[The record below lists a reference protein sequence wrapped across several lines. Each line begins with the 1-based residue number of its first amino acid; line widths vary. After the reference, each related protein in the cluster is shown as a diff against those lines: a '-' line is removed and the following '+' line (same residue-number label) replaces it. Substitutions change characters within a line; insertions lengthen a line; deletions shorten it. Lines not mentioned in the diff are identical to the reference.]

1 MDPFHLNTP
10 VIGDEQIFDVELD
23 RHTELFT
30 NREGRHPTS
39 WDITD
44 NHPSI
49 SEDGNNLKNGAN
61 NERAKVGDEKE
72 AEAGQSYFCNYKL
85 SRGFFAHSSYL
96 YFVTSILTI
105 LNAVM
110 L

>member
-10 VIGDEQIFDVELD
+10 VIGDEQVFDVELD
-23 RHTELFT
+23 RNTELFT
-30 NREGRHPTS
+30 NREDRHPTS

-44 NHPSI
+44 NHPSL
-49 SEDGNNLKNGAN
+49 SEDGNNLKNGAS

-72 AEAGQSYFCNYKL
+72 AEAGQFPSVIISYHVVFYSFIL
-85 SRGFFAHSSYL
+85 SLLRFLPYS
-96 YFVTSILTI
+96 
-105 LNAVM
+105 M